1 MSRLIFEI
9 GTEELP
15 VSACTGGIEQLKNF
29 ASKALTDARIGFKEI
44 HTYATPRRLVL
55 EVRGL
60 DRQQQNSRM
69 EIKGPPYQQAYTH
82 DQKPTPAALG
92 FARSRGISAEQLEV
106 RELKE
111 GKFVFAVIDTQGKE
125 TKELLPGILADLVRS
140 LSFTRTMRLES
151 DMRFPRPIRWVLCL
165 LDNEV
170 VPLMIEAVSSGRF
183 SYGHRFLS
191 PGKIEVFSADTYF
204 ETLEKNRVIVDQ
216 EKRRES
222 ILSQA
227 KDLSNSQ
234 KGLALYTPSLL
245 EEVTYLVEHPTLLL
259 GSFPKEY
266 LEIPK
271 EVLVTVMQGHQRY
284 FPLQDE
290 KGNLLNGFLSIS
302 NGNPKSLEII
312 REGNE
317 KVLRARLADAK
328 FFYDEDKKRL
338 LADNV
343 EKLSNITYQE
353 QLGTLYDK
361 VQRIQQLSGAIS
373 EQLFL
378 DEKLQEKIAR
388 TAYLAKGDLVS
399 QMVMEFPELQGVM
412 GREYARLQGEKK
424 EIYEGIYEHYLP
436 RFSGDTIP
444 AQPIGRVISIADK
457 LDTVVSCFGVGLIPT
472 GSADPYGLRRSSMGI
487 LSIIIDSPLNLD
499 LNIAMESCL
508 ETLKSTKKLPK
519 SLKNTRTAVA
529 DYFIQRFK
537 NLLLDRGIRYDVADA
552 IISVA
557 NPLSNLVERYQAAQL
572 LNKFVEKPGFER
584 FYQAINRVARIA
596 SNGKPA
602 KINEK
607 LFAVQAENQL
617 YEAWQA
623 VEDQTQKFF
632 KEGKLAEVLEAYSTL
647 STPIEQFFNEVMVM
661 DENVK
666 IRTNRLAL
674 MREMSEHFREFA
686 DFTRIVPAA
695 KG

>member
-15 VSACTGGIEQLKNF
+15 VSACTGGIEQLKTL
-29 ASKALTDARIGFKEI
+29 AAKSLTEARINFTEI
-44 HTYATPRRLVL
+44 CAFATPRRLVL
-55 EVRGL
+55 EIRGL
-60 DRQQQNSRM
+60 EKQQQNARM
-69 EIKGPPYQQAYTH
+69 EIKGPPYQQAYTTDH
-82 DQKPTPAALG
+82 KPTPAALG
-92 FARSRGISAEQLEV
+92 FARSRGVSAEQLEV

-125 TKELLPGILADLVRS
+125 TIELLPQILTDLVRS
-140 LSFTRTMRLES
+140 LSFTRTMRLDH
-151 DMRFPRPIRWVLCL
+151 DMRFPRPIRWLLCL
-165 LDNEV
+165 LDSDV
-170 VPLMIEAVSSGRF
+170 VPLQIEMVPSGRYT
-183 SYGHRFLS
+183 YGHRFLS
-191 PGKIEVFSADTYF
+191 PGKVEVLSADTYF
-204 ETLEKNRVIVDQ
+204 ETLDKNRVIVDQ
-216 EKRRES
+216 DKRREN

-227 KDLSNSQ
+227 KALADSQ
-234 KGLALYTPSLL
+234 KGKAIYTPALL
-245 EEVTYLVEHPTLLL
+245 EEVTYLVEYPTLLL
-259 GSFPKEY
+259 GHFPKEY

-271 EVLVTVMQGHQRY
+271 EVLITVMQGHQRY
-284 FPLQDE
+284 FPLQNDQE
-290 KGNLLNGFLSIS
+290 NLLNGFLSIS
-302 NGNPKSLEII
+302 NGNPRSLDII

-328 FFYDEDKKRL
+328 FFYDEDKKHL
-338 LADNV
+338 LPDNV
-343 EKLSNITYQE
+343 EKLSGITYQE

-361 VQRIQQLSGAIS
+361 VQRIQQLSGALA

-388 TAYLAKGDLVS
+388 TSYLAKGDLVS

-412 GREYARLQGEKK
+412 GREYAKLQGEAK

-436 RFSGDTIP
+436 RSSGDSIP
-444 AQPIGRVISIADK
+444 AHPIGRVISIADK

-472 GSADPYGLRRSSMGI
+472 GSADPYGLRRNSMGI
-487 LSIIIDSPLNLD
+487 LSVIIDSPLKLD

-508 ETLKSTKKLPK
+508 EILKSTKKLPK
-519 SLKNTRTAVA
+519 SVKNTRLAVS

-584 FYQAINRVARIA
+584 FYQAMNRVARIA

-607 LFAVQAENQL
+607 LFAVPAENHL
-617 YEAWQA
+617 YDAWQT
-623 VEDQTQKFF
+623 VEDQTQKLFR
-632 KEGKLAEVLEAYSTL
+632 EGKLAEVLEAYSTL
-647 STPIEQFFNEVMVM
+647 STPIEQFFSEVMVM

-666 IRTNRLAL
+666 VRTNRLAL
-674 MREMSEHFREFA
+674 MREMSEHFKEFA